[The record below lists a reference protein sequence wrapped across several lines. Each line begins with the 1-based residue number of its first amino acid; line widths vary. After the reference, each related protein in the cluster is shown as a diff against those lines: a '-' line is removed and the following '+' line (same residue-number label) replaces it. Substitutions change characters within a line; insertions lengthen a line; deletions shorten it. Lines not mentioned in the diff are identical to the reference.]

1 MKIET
6 KREPVQQFVPINMNI
21 VVESKKEL
29 DILIGIFNVAS
40 VDIIRYSKHLE
51 DDLTKLMCV
60 QTQLYHNVIQYKE
73 K

>member
-1 MKIET
+1 VKINAT
-6 KREPVQQFVPINMNI
+6 REPVPQFVPINMNI

-29 DILIGIFNVAS
+29 DILIGIFNVPAC
-40 VDIIRYSKHLE
+40 DIVRYTNPLG

-60 QTQLYHNVIQYKE
+60 QTQLYHKVIQYRE